1 VKGRTA
7 LVTGASRGIG
17 SAIARR
23 FEELGARVLAPS
35 RAELDLADDSSV
47 DGYLRSLQG
56 AVDILVNN
64 AGVNPLGTAVEA
76 SDEEIAE
83 TLHVNLVS
91 PMRLARAVAPA
102 MAARGYGR
110 ILNVS
115 SIWAMVA
122 KPRRFAYSTS
132 KAGLNSVTR
141 ALAVEMASGGVLV
154 NAIAPGFVDTE
165 LTRANNTPAELAAV
179 VSGIP
184 LGRLAQPAEIAELAA
199 FLCSS
204 RNSFVTG
211 QVIVADGGY
220 TCL

>member
-1 VKGRTA
+1 MNGRTA

-17 SAIARR
+17 SAIAQR

-35 RAELDLADDSSV
+35 RAKLDLADDDSV
-47 DGYLRSLQG
+47 DRYLAGLQG
-56 AVDILVNN
+56 PVDILVNN
-64 AGVNPLGTAVEA
+64 AGVNPLGAAAEA

-115 SIWAMVA
+115 SIWAVVA
-122 KPRRFAYSTS
+122 KPRRFAYAAS
-132 KAGLNSVTR
+132 KAGLNGMTR
-141 ALAVEMASGGVLV
+141 ALAVEVASAGVLV

-165 LTRANNTPAELAAV
+165 LTRANNTRAELEVV

-184 LGRLAQPAEIAELAA
+184 LGRLAQPEEIAELAA

>member
-1 VKGRTA
+1 MNGRTA

-17 SAIARR
+17 SAIAQR

-35 RAELDLADDSSV
+35 RAELDLADDGSV
-47 DGYLRSLQG
+47 DGYLGSLQG
-56 AVDILVNN
+56 PVDILVNN
-64 AGVNPLGTAVEA
+64 AGVNPLGAAAEA

-115 SIWAMVA
+115 SIWAVVA
-122 KPRRFAYSTS
+122 KPRRFAYSVS
-132 KAGLNSVTR
+132 KAGLNGMTR
-141 ALAVEMASGGVLV
+141 ALAVEVASAGVLV

-165 LTRANNTPAELAAV
+165 LTRANNTRAELAAV
-179 VSGIP
+179 ISDIP
-184 LGRLAQPAEIAELAA
+184 LRRLAQPAEIAELAA

>member
-47 DGYLRSLQG
+47 DGYLRSLKG

-64 AGVNPLGTAVEA
+64 AGVNPLGAAVEA

-141 ALAVEMASGGVLV
+141 ALAVEMAFGGVLV